1 MAGAPA
7 VLGMGGGEVNQA
19 RYLALDSVCKPLVST
34 DQFDQ
39 RAPAP
44 KR

>member
-7 VLGMGGGEVNQA
+7 VLGMGGGVNQA
-19 RYLALDSVCKPLVST
+19 PYLALDSVCKPLVST

-39 RAPAP
+39 RAAAP